1 MNYVTELFYNVIEAL
16 LISFFIN
23 SYFDSK
29 TKLSKIPAFITSF
42 LLMLL
47 GNTLSTV
54 FNPSW
59 QITLFIFILIT
70 LLILEIC
77 FKSGFWEHI
86 VFSVILFLMLA
97 ITDLSVF
104 TFMSSVFDVEY
115 RTLVMNNDILRL
127 FTVFTA
133 KALLL
138 LIMIIILS
146 FKKKYI
152 FYLHRT
158 EFMMMLFTFLVSAGL
173 IIVFRNIIYDSE
185 ENYDLFLFIVLCII
199 FLNIGQY
206 YTLLFISRKNIAE
219 KELALVKNQIKMHEN
234 NLHDLEEKYDFIK
247 KTKHDMKHFVSCC
260 LEMAKSGEN
269 DELINYL
276 ENLSNAPRY
285 NISSPVNVKRKILG
299 AVINSKLNIAE
310 QQNCSM
316 KCIITDEFSNV
327 TDMDIGLI
335 LSNLLDNALEACEKN
350 NIPSEIQLK
359 MWSDAG
365 YYCLEIVN
373 TVDYNVLEVNP
384 QMKTR
389 KKDNDIHGIGLK
401 SVKDIVERYDGMLN
415 FNQESNRF
423 YVYVSLKR

>member
-1 MNYVTELFYNVIEAL
+1 MSYVTELFYNVIESL
-16 LISFFIN
+16 IISFFIN
-23 SYFDSK
+23 SYFNCK
-29 TKLSKIPAFITSF
+29 TKISRIPAFIISF
-42 LLMLL
+42 SLMLL
-47 GNTLSTV
+47 GNTLATIFS
-54 FNPSW
+54 PSW
-59 QITLFIFILIT
+59 QITLFIFILMT
-70 LLILEIC
+70 TLILQILHR
-77 FKSGFWEHI
+77 GNILEHI
-86 VFSVILFLMLA
+86 LFSSILFLMIA
-97 ITDLSVF
+97 ITDVSVI
-104 TFMSSVFDVEY
+104 TVMSNMFNVDY
-115 RTLVMNNDILRL
+115 RSLVMNNSLLRM
-127 FTVFTA
+127 FTVWVS
-133 KALLL
+133 KAILLF
-138 LIMIIILS
+138 IIIIILS
-146 FKKKYI
+146 FKMKYI
-152 FYLHRT
+152 LFLHRT
-158 EFMMMLFTFLVSAGL
+158 EYGMMFFTLLVSAGL
-173 IIVFRNIIYDSE
+173 IIVFRNIMYNSE
-185 ENYDLFLFIVLCII
+185 ENYDLFLIVVLCII
-199 FLNIGQY
+199 VLNIGQY
-206 YTLLFISRKNIAE
+206 YTLIFISRKNLAE

-234 NLHDLEEKYDFIK
+234 NLHDLEEKYDFIV

-269 DELINYL
+269 DDLINYL

-299 AVINSKLNIAE
+299 AVINSKLSIAE